1 MKKNKIIIL
10 SALLIFAVNCLYS
23 QKISIVDG
31 YIQQR
36 ATISAFGEKYP
47 SYYHGRKS
55 GVNVQ
60 LDYKNNFSL
69 LTGVL
74 YSVVYSSNLQRFA
87 VIDSI
92 YTGTVSTY
100 TFGHSLDVPIRAK
113 YTLELPKEWKLFAF
127 AGPNVNVGIAMTQHV
142 DASLNPGTNDLI
154 DDLWGRKYKTGVED
168 LYKSALIHRINF
180 QLGVGGGVQW
190 KKYQVQA
197 GYDFGVNNLSRMD
210 SHKLRTG
217 GWWVSLAYQF

>member
-1 MKKNKIIIL
+1 MKKNKIIIF

-31 YIQQR
+31 YVQQR

-55 GVNVQ
+55 GVNIQ

-69 LTGVL
+69 LTGAL
-74 YSVVYSSNLQRFA
+74 YSVVYSSNLQGFQS
-87 VIDSI
+87 DSI
-92 YTGTVSTY
+92 YTGKVRTY
-100 TFGHSLDVPIRAK
+100 NFGHSIDVPIRAK
-113 YTLELPKEWKLFAF
+113 YSLELPKDWKLFAF
-127 AGPNVNVGIAMTQHV
+127 AGPNVNIGIAMTQRV
-142 DASLNPGTNDLI
+142 EASISPEANNLI
-154 DDLWGRKYKTGVED
+154 KELLGRKYETGTED

-180 QLGVGGGVQW
+180 QLGVGGGAQW
-190 KKYQVQA
+190 KKYQIQA